1 MKTFTFLSWI
11 TGFLITVAVLLLSAF
26 PDFTTFNGFI
36 YLLMMLVLM
45 CVCVVGAL
53 LDYPFTRTL
62 KFRW

>member
-11 TGFLITVAVLLLSAF
+11 TGFLITTTILLLSTL
-26 PDFTTFNGFI
+26 PDFTTFNGLI
-36 YLLMMLVLM
+36 YLLTMLVLM

-53 LDYPFTRTL
+53 LDYPFTRTF